1 MTCPPARACSRVSGS
16 RFAEPAGTKFQQLG
30 SHRPFIA
37 IASPAK
43 ASSRWTDDLNRIG
56 LGRARGAL
64 PCCAARGQKNPSA
77 VFLEFRCA
85 RLYPTSHAKLV
96 GAVLLA
102 KLMFEIAFLSGNNGI
117 ADYEHRWDEHED
129 RPPAAKHQREC
140 KVEGRGRAVPRVT
153 RKSVWPRGRKRFGGQ
168 SGWNGCADLP
178 ECCNLPADNC

>member
-1 MTCPPARACSRVSGS
+1 QREPVRECPDRVLLNPQGPSFSNWGLTAHSSPCFPSEGLVAVDRRSEQNWIGTSSRRSTVL
-16 RFAEPAGTKFQQLG
+16 RRLGTK
-30 SHRPFIA
+30 
-37 IASPAK
+37 
-43 ASSRWTDDLNRIG
+43 G
-56 LGRARGAL
+56 LE
-64 PCCAARGQKNPSA
+64 PSA
-77 VFLEFRCA
+77 VFLELRCA
-85 RLYPTSHAKLV
+85 RLNPTSHAKLV

-140 KVEGRGRAVPRVT
+140 KVEERGRAVPRVT

-178 ECCNLPADNC
+178 ECCKLPADSC